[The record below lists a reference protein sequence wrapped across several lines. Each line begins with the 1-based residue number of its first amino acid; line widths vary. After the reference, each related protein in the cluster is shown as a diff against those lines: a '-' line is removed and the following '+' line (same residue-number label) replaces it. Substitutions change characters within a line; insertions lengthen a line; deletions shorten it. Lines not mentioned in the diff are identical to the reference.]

1 MPGRY
6 RPGVSVPLNVVKGRA
21 PIVLVAPHGGR
32 RDSERRPWGSAP
44 LKMNDLHTA
53 ALAVDLAA
61 RLDASALVNPSVDR
75 NDVDLNRVT
84 AAHDGAP
91 AFLDALGDLVAEGL
105 AAHPRLSVLTVHG
118 WNVVQP
124 AVDIGLGAHPEPDT
138 LAGGGPC
145 AIAPA
150 FATTTLPRF
159 AAALAARGI
168 VATPGLRYP
177 ARARENLLQ
186 LFTRRYCA
194 DERAAVRR
202 LAGFAERVDALQLE
216 LSLPLRLPGPW
227 RDAFVDA
234 CAEAFASDVTADP
247 CAWPPWLDDAA
258 PPEPIALEFIAP
270 GLAGLAAIDPH
281 GGRLLLFPD
290 DGRLV
295 HFTGERVGRH
305 APDRV
310 GPLRMTTDDVG
321 TVTVEFDGP
330 MLAFP
335 DTTPFVDLERGLAT
349 ATAVGVHV
357 RLELSPSH
365 TDGDPCPFG
374 VVRGRV
380 RVGDVGYDV
389 TGHGIRTR
397 REVVLAPRR
406 RAGVRLADGTVL
418 IVRGDDG
425 IVCRA
430 GAHRTVRRCALRL
443 DGRAARLEVDAEDG
457 MHIAADLRILHW
469 LPVVPGAPGAE
480 PIAFLACMDGDRPAG
495 WLTVRAGDGR

>member
-1 MPGRY
+1 MA
-6 RPGVSVPLNVVKGRA
+6 LHVVNGGG

-32 RDSERRPWGSAP
+32 RDTARRPWGSAP

-53 ALAVDLAA
+53 ALAEELAV
-61 RLDASALVNPSVDR
+61 RLDASALINASGDR
-75 NDVDLNRVT
+75 NDVDLNRIT

-91 AFLDALGDLVAEGL
+91 AFLDALGALVTDAL
-105 AAHPRLSVLTVHG
+105 AMHPRVTVLTVHG

-124 AVDIGLGAHPEPDT
+124 AVDIGLGAHPEPHT
-138 LAGGGPC
+138 LAGAGPG
-145 AIAPA
+145 AIAPD

-186 LFTRRYCA
+186 LFTRRYGA

-202 LAGFAERVDALQLE
+202 LAGCAERVDALQLE
-216 LSLPLRLPGPW
+216 LSLPLRLLGPW

-234 CAEAFASDVTADP
+234 CAEAFANDATATP
-247 CAWPPWLDDAA
+247 CAWPPWLGDAA
-258 PPEPIALEFIAP
+258 PSEPIALEFVAP

-310 GPLRMTTDDVG
+310 GPLRMTTDDAG
-321 TVTVEFDGP
+321 AVTVEFDGP

-335 DTTPFVDLERGLAT
+335 DTMPFVDLERGLET
-349 ATAVGVHV
+349 AAAVPVHV

-365 TDGDPCPFG
+365 ADDDPCPFG
-374 VVRGRV
+374 VVRGRA
-380 RVGDVGYDV
+380 RVGAVEYDV
-389 TGHGIRTR
+389 AGHGIRTR
-397 REVVLAPRR
+397 REVALAPRR

-430 GAHRTVRRCALRL
+430 GAHRRVRDCALRL
-443 DGRAARLEVDAEDG
+443 DGRAARLEVDADG
-457 MHIAADLRILHW
+457 GPPVIADLRILHR
-469 LPVVPGAPGAE
+469 LPVVPGVPGAE
-480 PIAFLACMDGDRPAG
+480 PLAFLACMDGDRPAG
-495 WLTVRAGDGR
+495 WLTVRATDGR